1 MRRTIAL
8 ALALSIALAVLAL
21 AGCSYFATTGGTT
34 GSSTGGTTGGTT
46 GGAASKTASVEIKE
60 FSFQPSSV
68 EVAVGGTVKWTNG
81 DAVTHTVKGDGWAS
95 GDLAQ
100 GATFENTFAT
110 AGTFPYSCGVHPSMT
125 GEVVVK

>member
-8 ALALSIALAVLAL
+8 ALVAALAGLAL
-21 AGCSYFATTGGTT
+21 AGCSTSAPTGG
-34 GSSTGGTTGGTT
+34 SAGGTTGGTS
-46 GGAASKTASVEIKE
+46 GGAAKSASVEIKE
-60 FSFQPSSV
+60 FSFQPATV
-68 EVAVGGTVKWTNG
+68 EIAVGGTVKWTNA
-81 DAVTHTVKGDGWAS
+81 DAATHTVKGEGWGS

-100 GATFENTFAT
+100 GASYENTFAT